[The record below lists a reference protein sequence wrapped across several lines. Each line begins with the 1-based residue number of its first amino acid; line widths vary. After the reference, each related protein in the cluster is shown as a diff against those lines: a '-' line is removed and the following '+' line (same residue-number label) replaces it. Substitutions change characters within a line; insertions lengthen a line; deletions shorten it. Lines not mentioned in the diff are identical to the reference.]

1 VNVSEQSAIK
11 QLDVESADIDASF
24 PGHVLRNARK
34 SMGLSK
40 EELSRQLHLTPRI
53 LEAIEIDDFSTI
65 SNAIFARGYIRNYAR
80 YVGADSDV
88 LINAFDHAYGRP
100 DHIAKPMVT
109 IKDVKKQASSGDTW
123 VRASTGL
130 FLVIFVVLTLLWWQ
144 GQHVTLVP
152 AEINKVMVNDEQG
165 HAVVAGSEA
174 TTASI
179 KPADQTLELAQLD
192 TEAEAE
198 SASADSTQSNSF
210 IEQSELVQIS
220 ESIVVQDNNKVTV
233 TDQTESP
240 GGIDMSTVDAVS
252 VSDMQVS
259 QSIDNLADVVDTA
272 VVQSANEAQL
282 LMIFDNDCWVEVKNG
297 DGNVVVASLLKTG
310 QTVDMAI
317 VAPVELL
324 LGRVSAL
331 AKITFDGDNIDL
343 TPYIGKDVAQITLG
357 K

>member
-24 PGHVLRNARK
+24 PGHILRNARK

-80 YVGADSDV
+80 YVGADSDM
-88 LINAFDHAYGRP
+88 LINAFDQTYGRP

-109 IKDVKKQASSGDTW
+109 INDVKKQASSGDTW
-123 VRASTGL
+123 VKASTGL
-130 FLVIFVVLTLLWWQ
+130 FLAIFVVLTLLWWQ

-174 TTASI
+174 TDITT
-179 KPADQTLELAQLD
+179 KPADQTLELAQPD
-192 TEAEAE
+192 IEAEP
-198 SASADSTQSNSF
+198 ASSDLTQPNSL
-210 IEQSELVQIS
+210 IEQPELMQIS
-220 ESIVVQDNNKVTV
+220 ESIVVQDDNKVTLA
-233 TDQTESP
+233 DQTEP
-240 GGIDMSTVDAVS
+240 AGGIDVSTADTVS
-252 VSDMQVS
+252 VPDVQVS
-259 QSIDNLADVVDTA
+259 QSVANLANVAATA
-272 VVQSANEAQL
+272 VVPSMNEVQL
-282 LMIFDNDCWVEVKNG
+282 LMVFDKDCWVEIKNG
-297 DGNVVVASLLKTG
+297 DGNVVVASLLRTG
-310 QTVDMAI
+310 QTVDMTV
-317 VAPVELL
+317 VAPVQLL

-331 AKITFDGDNIDL
+331 AKITFDSENIDL
-343 TPYIGKDVAQITLG
+343 TPYIGKDVARITLG

>member
-1 VNVSEQSAIK
+1 MSEQSAIK
-11 QLDVESADIDASF
+11 KLDVESADIDTSF
-24 PGHVLRNARK
+24 PGHLLRNARK

-40 EELSRQLHLTPRI
+40 EDLSRQLYLTPRI

-109 IKDVKKQASSGDTW
+109 ITDIKKQASSGDTW

-144 GQHVTLVP
+144 GQNVTLVP
-152 AEINKVMVNDEQG
+152 AAINKVMVNDEQG

-179 KPADQTLELAQLD
+179 KPADQTLGLAQLD
-192 TEAEAE
+192 TETE
-198 SASADSTQSNSF
+198 SASPDSTQSNSF

-252 VSDMQVS
+252 ISDVQVS
-259 QSIDNLADVVDTA
+259 QSIANLADVVDTA

-282 LMIFDNDCWVEVKNG
+282 LMVFDNDCWVEVKNG
-297 DGNVVVASLLKTG
+297 DGNVVVASLLRTG

>member
-1 VNVSEQSAIK
+1 MSEQSAIK
-11 QLDVESADIDASF
+11 KLDVESADIDASF
-24 PGHVLRNARK
+24 PGHLLRNARK

-40 EELSRQLHLTPRI
+40 EDLSRQLYLTPRI

-109 IKDVKKQASSGDTW
+109 ITDIKKQASSGDTW

-144 GQHVTLVP
+144 GQNVTLVP
-152 AEINKVMVNDEQG
+152 AAINKVMVNDEQG

-179 KPADQTLELAQLD
+179 KPADQTLGLAQLD
-192 TEAEAE
+192 TETE
-198 SASADSTQSNSF
+198 SASPDSTQSNSF

-252 VSDMQVS
+252 ISDVQVS
-259 QSIDNLADVVDTA
+259 QSIANLADVVDTA

-282 LMIFDNDCWVEVKNG
+282 LMVFDNDCWVEVKNG
-297 DGNVVVASLLKTG
+297 DGNVVVASLLRTG